1 MLFGPEP
8 QELISLCRGIL
19 ASGGAARRSIALL
32 RIKNSIIDKP
42 DLPSQTKR
50 FEAESTAGADGRP
63 DRQVPAEVTEWRRKR
78 AWTKRLGST
87 SFTMFTP
94 GGAKAER
101 ELPFVVGVLADLSGD
116 PETPLPRLRDRKF
129 VEIDKNNF
137 DSVLAAVR
145 PRIKIDVPNTLQG
158 EDDASR
164 LRVDLNISRLE
175 DFEPEPLA
183 RQIPELRELLEGR
196 DRLAY
201 LLAKAELSPTFG
213 EALSDIIKE
222 TEKRKA
228 HSDESLP
235 GRPASSKEGS

>member
-1 MLFGPEP
+1 MAKKK
-8 QELISLCRGIL
+8 SM
-19 ASGGAARRSIALL
+19 
-32 RIKNSIIDKP
+32 DK
-42 DLPSQTKR
+42 
-50 FEAESTAGADGRP
+50 
-63 DRQVPAEVTEWRRKR
+63 
-78 AWTKRLGST
+78 
-87 SFTMFTP
+87 TP
-94 GGAKAER
+94 RVNIVYDVYTGGAKEER

-158 EDDASR
+158 DSEPSR
-164 LRVDLNISRLE
+164 LHVELNINRLD

-183 RQIPELRELLEGR
+183 RQIPELRQLLEGR

-222 TEKRKA
+222 TERRKA
-228 HSDESLP
+228 RSDESVSGQSSP
-235 GRPASSKEGS
+235 GKEGSER

>member
-1 MLFGPEP
+1 MAKKKSMDKTPRVN
-8 QELISLCRGIL
+8 IVYDVYT
-19 ASGGAARRSIALL
+19 GGV
-32 RIKNSIIDKP
+32 K
-42 DLPSQTKR
+42 
-50 FEAESTAGADGRP
+50 E
-63 DRQVPAEVTEWRRKR
+63 
-78 AWTKRLGST
+78 
-87 SFTMFTP
+87 
-94 GGAKAER
+94 ER

-145 PRIKIDVPNTLQG
+145 PRIKIDVPNTLQAEG
-158 EDDASR
+158 EPSR
-164 LRVDLNISRLE
+164 LRVDLNISHLE

-201 LLAKAELSPTFG
+201 LLANAENSPTFA

-222 TEKRKA
+222 TERRKA
-228 HSDESLP
+228 QSGESRS
-235 GRPASSKEGS
+235 GRPSSSKEGSER

>member
-1 MLFGPEP
+1 MAKKK
-8 QELISLCRGIL
+8 SM
-19 ASGGAARRSIALL
+19 
-32 RIKNSIIDKP
+32 DK
-42 DLPSQTKR
+42 
-50 FEAESTAGADGRP
+50 
-63 DRQVPAEVTEWRRKR
+63 
-78 AWTKRLGST
+78 
-87 SFTMFTP
+87 TP
-94 GGAKAER
+94 RVNIVYDVYTGGAKEER

-158 EDDASR
+158 EGEASR

-222 TEKRKA
+222 TEKRKSQ
-228 HSDESLP
+228 SDESLP
-235 GRPASSKEGS
+235 GRPSSSKEGS

>member
-1 MLFGPEP
+1 MAKKK
-8 QELISLCRGIL
+8 SM
-19 ASGGAARRSIALL
+19 
-32 RIKNSIIDKP
+32 DK
-42 DLPSQTKR
+42 
-50 FEAESTAGADGRP
+50 
-63 DRQVPAEVTEWRRKR
+63 
-78 AWTKRLGST
+78 
-87 SFTMFTP
+87 TP
-94 GGAKAER
+94 RVNIVYDVYTGGAKEER
-101 ELPFVVGVLADLSGD
+101 ELPFVVGVLADLSGN

-158 EDDASR
+158 DSEPSR
-164 LRVDLNISRLE
+164 LRVELNINRLE

-183 RQIPELRELLEGR
+183 RQIPELRQLLEGR

-222 TEKRKA
+222 TERRKA
-228 HSDESLP
+228 RSDESVSGQP
-235 GRPASSKEGS
+235 SAGKEGSER

>member
-1 MLFGPEP
+1 MAKKK
-8 QELISLCRGIL
+8 SM
-19 ASGGAARRSIALL
+19 
-32 RIKNSIIDKP
+32 DK
-42 DLPSQTKR
+42 
-50 FEAESTAGADGRP
+50 
-63 DRQVPAEVTEWRRKR
+63 
-78 AWTKRLGST
+78 
-87 SFTMFTP
+87 TP
-94 GGAKAER
+94 RVNIVYDVYTGGAKEER

-158 EDDASR
+158 DRAPSR

-183 RQIPELRELLEGR
+183 RQVPELRELLEGR

-201 LLAKAELSPTFG
+201 LLSKAELSPRFG

-222 TEKRKA
+222 TARRKVQSST
-228 HSDESLP
+228 SDSGL
-235 GRPASSKEGS
+235 ASSGEEGAAR

>member
-1 MLFGPEP
+1 M
-8 QELISLCRGIL
+8 
-19 ASGGAARRSIALL
+19 AKK
-32 RIKNSIIDKP
+32 KNMDK
-42 DLPSQTKR
+42 
-50 FEAESTAGADGRP
+50 
-63 DRQVPAEVTEWRRKR
+63 
-78 AWTKRLGST
+78 
-87 SFTMFTP
+87 TP
-94 GGAKAER
+94 RVNIVYDVYTGGAKEER

-116 PETPLPRLRDRKF
+116 PEEPLPRLRDRKF

-137 DSVLAAVR
+137 DSVLAAVK
-145 PRIKIDVPNTLQG
+145 PRVKIDVPNTLRG
-158 EDDASR
+158 DSAASR
-164 LRVDLNISRLE
+164 LRVDLNINRLE

-228 HSDESLP
+228 QSNESEP
-235 GRPASSKEGS
+235 GAPS

>member
-1 MLFGPEP
+1 MAKKK
-8 QELISLCRGIL
+8 SM
-19 ASGGAARRSIALL
+19 
-32 RIKNSIIDKP
+32 DK
-42 DLPSQTKR
+42 
-50 FEAESTAGADGRP
+50 
-63 DRQVPAEVTEWRRKR
+63 
-78 AWTKRLGST
+78 
-87 SFTMFTP
+87 TP
-94 GGAKAER
+94 RVNIVYDVYTGGAKEER

-158 EDDASR
+158 EGEASR

-222 TEKRKA
+222 TERRKSQ
-228 HSDESLP
+228 SDEARP
-235 GRPASSKEGS
+235 GRTSSIKEGSER

>member
-1 MLFGPEP
+1 MAKKK
-8 QELISLCRGIL
+8 SM
-19 ASGGAARRSIALL
+19 
-32 RIKNSIIDKP
+32 DK
-42 DLPSQTKR
+42 
-50 FEAESTAGADGRP
+50 
-63 DRQVPAEVTEWRRKR
+63 
-78 AWTKRLGST
+78 
-87 SFTMFTP
+87 TP
-94 GGAKAER
+94 RVNIVYDVYTGGAKEER

-137 DSVLAAVR
+137 DAVLAAIR

-158 EDDASR
+158 DSEPSR
-164 LRVDLNISRLE
+164 LGVELNISRLE

-183 RQIPELRELLEGR
+183 RQIPELRQLLEGR

-228 HSDESLP
+228 RSDDSVAGQPPP
-235 GRPASSKEGS
+235 GKEGSER